1 MEAFSTLCPT
11 RRCPLVYTLKSPKF
25 CPMKKF
31 LILLR
36 EDLSAVN
43 QMTPEQMEAD
53 IAEYMQW
60 VEGLK
65 QNGRHVMSDPLETS
79 GAMISKHKIETDGP
93 FIESKEAISGFF
105 VILAKDIE
113 EAISI
118 TQSCPIFKNE
128 GIVELRPI
136 MDY

>member
-1 MEAFSTLCPT
+1 
-11 RRCPLVYTLKSPKF
+11 
-25 CPMKKF
+25 MKKF

-36 EDLSAVN
+36 EDLSAAN
-43 QMTPEQMEAD
+43 QMTPEQVEAD

-65 QNGRHVMSDPLETS
+65 KNGHHVISDPLETS
-79 GAMISKHKIETDGP
+79 GSMISKHKIETDGP

-105 VILAKDIE
+105 VILAKDME
-113 EAISI
+113 EAIYI
-118 TQSCPIFKNE
+118 ARSCPIFKNE

>member
-1 MEAFSTLCPT
+1 
-11 RRCPLVYTLKSPKF
+11 
-25 CPMKKF
+25 MKKF

-65 QNGRHVMSDPLETS
+65 KNGRHVMSAPLETS
-79 GAMISKHKIETDGP
+79 GAMVSKHKIETDGP

-105 VILAKDIE
+105 VIMAKDME

-128 GIVELRPI
+128 GLVELRPI

>member
-1 MEAFSTLCPT
+1 
-11 RRCPLVYTLKSPKF
+11 
-25 CPMKKF
+25 MKKF

-36 EDLSAVN
+36 EDLSAVS

-65 QNGRHVMSDPLETS
+65 KEGRHVMSDPLETS
-79 GAMISKHKIETDGP
+79 GAMVSKGKIETDGP

-105 VILAKDIE
+105 ILLAKDMDD
-113 EAISI
+113 AISI
-118 TQSCPIFKNE
+118 TKTCPIFKYE
-128 GIVELRPI
+128 GKVELRPI